1 MNPFSSKIKDMKL
14 APMREV
20 RKTLQIRWYRCP
32 VDKKILRDLMMP
44 SDARGLCM
52 SLGHLSLW
60 LATGG
65 VTFYLFSQQMWV
77 GCLVALFFHGTVG
90 SFFTAPHH
98 ELCHRTVFKTKW
110 LNESFLR
117 IFSLLGWNNYEIYA
131 FVM

>member
-1 MNPFSSKIKDMKL
+1 MNPLSGKIKDMKL

-20 RKTLQIRWYRCP
+20 SKTLQIRWYRCP

-44 SDARGLCM
+44 SDARGLFM

-65 VTFYLFSQQMWV
+65 FTFYLFSQQMWV

-90 SFFTAPHH
+90 SFSLHH
-98 ELCHRTVFKTKW
+98 ITNCAIALYSKP
-110 LNESFLR
+110 N
-117 IFSLLGWNNYEIYA
+117 G
-131 FVM
+131 

>member
-1 MNPFSSKIKDMKL
+1 MKL

-20 RKTLQIRWYRCP
+20 SKTLQIRWYRCP

-77 GCLVALFFHGTVG
+77 GCFVALFFHGTVG

-98 ELCHRTVFKTKW
+98 ELCHRTVFKTK
-110 LNESFLR
+110 
-117 IFSLLGWNNYEIYA
+117 
-131 FVM
+131 

>member
-1 MNPFSSKIKDMKL
+1 MNPLSSKIKDMKL

-20 RKTLQIRWYRCP
+20 SKTLQIRWYRCP

-44 SDARGLCM
+44 SDARGLFM

-65 VTFYLFSQQMWV
+65 VTFTLFSQQMWV

-90 SFFTAPHH
+90 SFFTAPHP
-98 ELCHRTVFKTKW
+98 
-110 LNESFLR
+110 R
-117 IFSLLGWNNYEIYA
+117 IVPSHCIQNQMVERKLS
-131 FVM
+131 

>member
-1 MNPFSSKIKDMKL
+1 MKL

-20 RKTLQIRWYRCP
+20 SKTLQIRWYRCP

-65 VTFYLFSQQMWV
+65 VTFYLFSQQMTCRLR
-77 GCLVALFFHGTVG
+77 GHYLAPGGKCGRFG
-90 SFFTAPHH
+90 ST
-98 ELCHRTVFKTKW
+98 RK
-110 LNESFLR
+110 
-117 IFSLLGWNNYEIYA
+117 
-131 FVM
+131 

>member
-1 MNPFSSKIKDMKL
+1 MKL

-20 RKTLQIRWYRCP
+20 SKTLQIRWYRCP

-65 VTFYLFSQQMWV
+65 VTFTYFHSRCGLDVWLHFFSTEQ
-77 GCLVALFFHGTVG
+77 LV
-90 SFFTAPHH
+90 P
-98 ELCHRTVFKTKW
+98 
-110 LNESFLR
+110 
-117 IFSLLGWNNYEIYA
+117 FSLHHITNCAIALYSKPNG
-131 FVM
+131 